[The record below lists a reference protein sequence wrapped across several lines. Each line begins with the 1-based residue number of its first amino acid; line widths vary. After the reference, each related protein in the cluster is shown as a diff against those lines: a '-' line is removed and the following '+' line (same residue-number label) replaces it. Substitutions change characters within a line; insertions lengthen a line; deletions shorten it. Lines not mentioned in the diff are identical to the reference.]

1 MAQSCSAESDT
12 ILDNPAWWA
21 LTGIDRHLS
30 ERRGKARRYK
40 PAVCPLAAVS
50 DEHDPQAWADMAEL
64 AAGSPVTIVTSSIP
78 EGWTEL
84 HALPLIQMVYTEAP
98 GGRLSSA
105 YDFTPL
111 VYADVPDMLALA
123 EETEPGPFA
132 RSTIDLGGYR
142 GWRVDGELVCMAG
155 ERMHPGNW
163 TEISAVCTAP
173 EHQGQG
179 LAASIVGSLVNDIR
193 AGGRHPF
200 LNVTVGNVR
209 ARRLYEKLGFRDRMQ
224 VTVRV
229 LQAPSRCGTP

>member
-1 MAQSCSAESDT
+1 
-12 ILDNPAWWA
+12 
-21 LTGIDRHLS
+21 
-30 ERRGKARRYK
+30 
-40 PAVCPLAAVS
+40 
-50 DEHDPQAWADMAEL
+50 MAEL
-64 AAGSPVTIVTSSIP
+64 AAGSPVAVVTSSIP
-78 EGWTEL
+78 DGWAEL
-84 HALPLIQMVYTEAP
+84 HALPVIQMVYTEAP
-98 GGRLSSA
+98 DGRLPSM
-105 YDFTPL
+105 YEFTPL

-173 EHQGQG
+173 EHQGRG

-200 LNVTVGNVR
+200 LNVTVENVR
-209 ARRLYEKLGFRDRMQ
+209 ARRLYEKLGFKERMQ
-224 VTVRV
+224 MTVRV
-229 LQAPSRCGTP
+229 VQPSGTATSR